1 VQDYGYNYIDDP
13 IVLEMIDGKVY
24 MMSRPNDRHL
34 MLEGNIY
41 NIFTNYFRKNKKKC
55 VVIIERQLYLDDST
69 YVQPDLMV
77 YCKNNNEKKNRKVPV
92 IVVEILSDSTWKKDM
107 TVKMKKYAELE
118 IEEYWIIDPRSK
130 RLSIYKLE
138 GGKYE
143 LHDTY
148 YNPSEDSFSVV
159 PEIREKQ
166 QSELVREFSPP
177 LFSDMTVSL
186 EEVFSLEDLDII

>member
-1 VQDYGYNYIDDP
+1 MQDYGYNYIDDP
-13 IVLEMIDGKVY
+13 VVLEMIDGKVY

-34 MLEGNIY
+34 IIQRNLSE
-41 NIFTNYFRKNKKKC
+41 IFRNHFKQNKKKC
-55 VVIIERQLYLDDST
+55 TAISEMQLYLDDRN

-77 YCKNNNEKKNRKVPV
+77 YCKTNNEKKNRKVPV

-118 IEEYWIIDPRSK
+118 IEEYWIIDPPSQ
-130 RLSIYKLE
+130 RLSIYRLE
-138 GGKYE
+138 GGQYE

-148 YNPSEDSFSVV
+148 YNPSEDSFSAV

-166 QSELVREFSPP
+166 RSELVREFAPP
-177 LFSDMTVSL
+177 LFPEMTVSL